1 MSIYGNIGLYE
12 KIRGTVFRRRIS
24 GPTPLYKTPLRFIWS
39 IFYFVDIFL
48 LYFFVI
54 SFLISIIFQ
63 HECYEAFSIVLYT
76 SINLVLSFFIDFL
89 LLIKGDEVVSEEEIV
104 ASILLTIFL
113 CTAKVI
119 INVFTMY
126 LFFIKYGNIIHTT
139 NIAISK
145 RCNTFIVKS
154 VLINYSILNY
164 FPLGETFLEFILTI
178 FSIIH
183 FKLQVQS
190 YETII

>member
-12 KIRGTVFRRRIS
+12 KIRRSVFRGRIS
-24 GPTPLYKTPLRFIWS
+24 GPTPLYKTPLRFIW
-39 IFYFVDIFL
+39 I
-48 LYFFVI
+48 
-54 SFLISIIFQ
+54 
-63 HECYEAFSIVLYT
+63 
-76 SINLVLSFFIDFL
+76 LSFFIDFL

-104 ASILLTIFL
+104 ASILLTIFF
-113 CTAKVI
+113 CTVKVI

-139 NIAISK
+139 NLAISK
-145 RCNTFIVKS
+145 RCNTFVVKS

-164 FPLGETFLEFILTI
+164 FSLGETFLEFILTI

>member
-12 KIRGTVFRRRIS
+12 KIRRSVFRGRIS

-39 IFYFVDIFL
+39 IFYFVDILL

-63 HECYEAFSIVLYT
+63 HECYESFSIILYT
-76 SINLVLSFFIDFL
+76 SANLVLSFFIDFL

-104 ASILLTIFL
+104 ASILLTIFF
-113 CTAKVI
+113 CTVKVI

-139 NIAISK
+139 NLAISK
-145 RCNTFIVKS
+145 RCNTFVVKS

-164 FPLGETFLEFILTI
+164 FSLGETFLEFILTI